1 LCSNGL
7 SSSSGGSSGL
17 AEVLG
22 DGLSDSGLL
31 LGLKDADDIRK
42 VLSGTVSASGI
53 PLEHDLDLDT
63 KDTLAK
69 KDVANSSVDEIASG
83 LTGVDHETVSEL
95 HGLGTSSTELARDN
109 NFATLSTRLH
119 DEAKDTITGTINS
132 NQ

>member
-7 SSSSGGSSGL
+7 SSSRSGGSSGL

-22 DGLSDSGLL
+22 DGLSDNGLL

-42 VLSGTVSASGI
+42 VVSGTGSASGVI
-53 PLEHDLDLDT
+53 FEHDLDLDT

-69 KDVANSSVDEIASG
+69 KDVTNSSLNEVASG

-95 HGLGTSSTELARDN
+95 HGLSTSSTELARDN
-109 NFATLSTRLH
+109 DFAALSTRLH
-119 DEAKDTITGTINS
+119 DEAKDTIAGTIK
-132 NQ
+132 